1 MHAIFWKQYR
11 DIKLRKERTLPPV
24 PFLISQT
31 CNLLN
36 HASNHI
42 ISHFKSLISPS
53 SIISQ
58 SHFLVHFFPI
68 LTSVFQMSF
77 FMLSGMFCNFNL
89 HDLDFR
95 QLSHVLSVLLAHICV
110 GSKIFGKKTG
120 LFQSSFIFLYL
131 MGDLHIGFFF
141 ELPLSSSMRS
151 VHTHIQ
157 IRWWLRLLQWCGLC
171 LQLDKHYHDFLP
183 RSLTLGWWLDYVS
196 AKQVRKKEACNY
208 TFLILWW
215 ALNSAPST
223 MEMSFLGFNNVHDE
237 FPPAQVS
244 S

>member
-1 MHAIFWKQYR
+1 MLFFENSIGILNW
-11 DIKLRKERTLPPV
+11 ERRGPYLHPV

-110 GSKIFGKKTG
+110 GSKIFEK
-120 LFQSSFIFLYL
+120 QV
-131 MGDLHIGFFF
+131 FFN
-141 ELPLSSSMRS
+141 PVLSSC
-151 VHTHIQ
+151 I
-157 IRWWLRLLQWCGLC
+157 WWVIYIYELFLNFLC
-171 LQLDKHYHDFLP
+171 HHQCA
-183 RSLTLGWWLDYVS
+183 V
-196 AKQVRKKEACNY
+196 Y
-208 TFLILWW
+208 TQSHPNPLM
-215 ALNSAPST
+215 A
-223 MEMSFLGFNNVHDE
+223 
-237 FPPAQVS
+237 
-244 S
+244 

>member
-11 DIKLRKERTLPPV
+11 DIKLRKERTSLPPV

-131 MGDLHIGFFF
+131 MGDLHIGIFFWT
-141 ELPLSSSMRS
+141 SS
-151 VHTHIQ
+151 VIINAQCTHTHPNP
-157 IRWWLRLLQWCGLC
+157 LM
-171 LQLDKHYHDFLP
+171 
-183 RSLTLGWWLDYVS
+183 
-196 AKQVRKKEACNY
+196 A
-208 TFLILWW
+208 
-215 ALNSAPST
+215 
-223 MEMSFLGFNNVHDE
+223 
-237 FPPAQVS
+237 
-244 S
+244 